1 MTKLEK
7 LREHLECNVLELKE
21 ACDEFEKE
29 CKATDTNGNLFEKS
43 DRTAILV
50 K

>member
-7 LREHLECNVLELKE
+7 FREHLEYNVLELKE
-21 ACDEFEKE
+21 AWGEFEKE
-29 CKATDTNGNLFEKS
+29 CEATDTNGNLFEKS
-43 DRTAILV
+43 DRMAILV

>member
-7 LREHLECNVLELKE
+7 LREHLECNLLELK
-21 ACDEFEKE
+21 AAWDEFDKE

-43 DRTAILV
+43 DRMVILV

>member
-7 LREHLECNVLELKE
+7 LRKHLECNVLELKE
-21 ACDEFEKE
+21 ALGEFEKE
-29 CKATDTNGNLFEKS
+29 CKSTDANGNSFEKL
-43 DRTAILV
+43 DRVVILV

>member
-7 LREHLECNVLELKE
+7 LLEHLECNVLELKE
-21 ACDEFEKE
+21 AWGEFEKE
-29 CKATDTNGNLFEKS
+29 CKATATNGNLFEKS
-43 DRTAILV
+43 DRMAILV

>member
-7 LREHLECNVLELKE
+7 LREPLECNVLELKE
-21 ACDEFEKE
+21 AWGKFEKK
-29 CKATDTNGNLFEKS
+29 CKATNTNGNSFEKS
-43 DRTAILV
+43 DRVVILV

>member
-7 LREHLECNVLELKE
+7 LRKHLECNVLELKE
-21 ACDEFEKE
+21 AWDEFEKE
-29 CKATDTNGNLFEKS
+29 CKATDANGNSFEKS
-43 DRTAILV
+43 DRVVILV